1 MRPRYIGWIGTGPTV
16 RLHGEVYIK
25 SHVED
30 AILATCKRRSWW
42 RLCRCGWIVGLERL
56 HIRETKQSESF
67 VGSILDRE
75 DVLKRVGGFVDPLRD
90 GGDGQRFFEVEV
102 AGGPTIEHLGQP
114 SRTLSA
120 LLFRSL

>member
-1 MRPRYIGWIGTGPTV
+1 MNGYISGKLS
-16 RLHGEVYIK
+16 RA
-25 SHVED
+25 S
-30 AILATCKRRSWW
+30 RSSAPF
-42 RLCRCGWIVGLERL
+42 WIV
-56 HIRETKQSESF
+56 K
-67 VGSILDRE
+67 